1 MFVQLWDSMFYKSNV
16 LIAQHFH
23 LIVALCLYLFTY
35 FFHMTKNCI
44 YLVKVLLFLHFLS
57 FLNEKV

>member
-16 LIAQHFH
+16 LIAPHFH